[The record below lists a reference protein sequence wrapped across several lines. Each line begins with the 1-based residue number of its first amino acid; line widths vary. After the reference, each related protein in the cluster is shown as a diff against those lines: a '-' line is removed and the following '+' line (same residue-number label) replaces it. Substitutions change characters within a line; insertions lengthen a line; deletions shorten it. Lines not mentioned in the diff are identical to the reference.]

1 MLKSSSVLLF
11 FVCGTIYEREVDNE
25 SIGNK
30 SDTELVTENLKS
42 RAKMSLLFE
51 VNNNRSAKN
60 EALELEKPNNVTH
73 RSAVLFWRRQLS

>member
-11 FVCGTIYEREVDNE
+11 FVCGTIYKREGEYESVD
-25 SIGNK
+25 NK
-30 SDTELVTENLKS
+30 SDTELVTEYLKS

-51 VNNNRSAKN
+51 VNNNRSAKD

-73 RSAVLFWRRQLS
+73 RSTVLFRWR

>member
-11 FVCGTIYEREVDNE
+11 FVCGTIYKREVENE
-25 SIGNK
+25 SVDKK
-30 SDTELVTENLKS
+30 SDTELVTEYLKS

-51 VNNNRSAKN
+51 VNNNRSAKD

-73 RSAVLFWRRQLS
+73 RSTVLFWWR

>member
-11 FVCGTIYEREVDNE
+11 FVCGTIYKREVENE
-25 SIGNK
+25 SLDNK
-30 SDTELVTENLKS
+30 SDTELVTEYLKS

-51 VNNNRSAKN
+51 VNNNRSAKD

-73 RSAVLFWRRQLS
+73 RSTVLFWWR